1 MQHLNKVSHCCDYCD
16 RWNLCEYVCLLLFKI
31 LNFSLTLTELENIHS
46 GRHSSESDLY
56 LFRLQ
61 RFFSTQLRCCLF
73 FSWIELQMLLICC
86 LIRLRMIKLRHYLYL
101 LYLFPGLDLGLF
113 MSYLCDL
120 IFNFFFILIMINRM
134 NTDTLVVLLIF
145 QKMSYHF

>member
-1 MQHLNKVSHCCDYCD
+1 MEHLNKVSHYCNYCD
-16 RWNLCEYVCLLLFKI
+16 WWNLCGYVYLLLLKI

-73 FSWIELQMLLICC
+73 FSWIELQMLLMCC
-86 LIRLRMIKLRHYLYL
+86 LIRLSIMKLRHYLCL
-101 LYLFPGLDLGLF
+101 LYLFPGLDLDLF

-134 NTDTLVVLLIF
+134 NTDTIVVLLIF
-145 QKMSYHF
+145 QKMSYYF